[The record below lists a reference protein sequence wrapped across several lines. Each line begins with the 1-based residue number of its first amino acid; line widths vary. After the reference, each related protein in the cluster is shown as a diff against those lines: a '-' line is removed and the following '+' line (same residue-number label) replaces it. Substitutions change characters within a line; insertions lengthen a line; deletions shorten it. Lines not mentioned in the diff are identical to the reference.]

1 MSKTISSNKAISKEL
16 DQMAVNTIKF
26 LAVDAVE
33 KAKSGHPGLPMGAA
47 DYAYVLWSRFLRY
60 NPNDPKWP
68 NRDRFVLSGG
78 HGSMLLY
85 SLLHLAGF
93 NITLEDLQ
101 QFRQWESVTPG
112 HPEYDIERGV
122 ETTTGP
128 LGQGISNA
136 VGMAMAAK
144 RMAAIFNRPGYDI
157 IDHRIFVIASD
168 GDLME
173 GVSHES
179 CALAGHLKLGNLIVL
194 YDDNHISIEGDT
206 SLAYSDDVALRFE
219 SYHWHVQKIDGH
231 DRDAAEK
238 AIAAAIAE
246 TTKPSII
253 IARTHIANGAPNKHD
268 TAAAHGEPLGEEE
281 VAAAKRLAGWP
292 VDQPFYVPNEVRELF
307 SARANELRKEYDAW
321 QAMFRRYCEEFPEL
335 KDLWNRMMSR
345 EVSANLEDKL
355 FGKIDCKKPDATR
368 NSSGLVIQELAKL
381 IPALWGGS
389 ADLAPSN
396 KTFVKGGGDFS
407 ADDPLGRNIHFGV
420 REHGMG
426 AAMNGMALYGGVIPY
441 GGTFLVFSDYMRPAI
456 RLASLMKQQVI
467 YVFTHDSIFVGE
479 DGPTHEPIE
488 HLAALRCMPGLTV
501 IRPADTAETIVA
513 WAVALE
519 KKDGPT
525 ALALTRQ
532 NVSAVN
538 DVPVKAKGLRKGA
551 YIVRDAEKIDVLLIA
566 TGSEVGTALGAAN
579 ILEEKGI
586 GVRVVSM
593 PSTNLFEAQDAAY
606 RDTILPPSVKKRVAI
621 EAGASFGWH
630 RYVGDEG
637 MVIGIDRF
645 GASAP
650 YKVLAEKFGF
660 TAENV
665 AAKVLEY
672 LKK

>member
-1 MSKTISSNKAISKEL
+1 MSETISINKATCSEL

-206 SLAYSDDVALRFE
+206 ALAYSDDVAMRFE

-231 DRDAAEK
+231 DRDASEK

-246 TTKPSII
+246 TNKPSII

-307 SARANELRKEYDAW
+307 SARANELIKEYDAW
-321 QAMFRRYCEEFPEL
+321 QSMFRKYSEEFPEL
-335 KDLWNRMMSR
+335 RDLWNRMMSR
-345 EVSANLEDKL
+345 EVPANIEDEL
-355 FGKIDCKKPDATR
+355 FEKIDFRKPDATR

-396 KTFVKGGGDFS
+396 KTYVKNGGDFS

-456 RLASLMKQQVI
+456 RLASLMKHQVI

-488 HLAALRCMPGLTV
+488 QLAALRCMPGLTV
-501 IRPADTAETIVA
+501 IRPADAAETIVA

-519 KKDGPT
+519 RKDGPT

-538 DVPVKAKGLRKGA
+538 DVPTKAKGLRKGA
-551 YIVRDAEKIDVLLIA
+551 YVVRDADRIDVLLIA
-566 TGSEVGTALGAAN
+566 TGSEVGTALGAAD

-593 PSTNLFEAQDAAY
+593 PSTNLFEAQDTTY
-606 RDTILPPSVKKRVAI
+606 RDAILPPSVKKRVAV
-621 EAGASFGWH
+621 EAGTSFGWH

-637 MVIGIDRF
+637 MVICIDRF

>member
-1 MSKTISSNKAISKEL
+1 MSETISINKATRSEL

-68 NRDRFVLSGG
+68 NRDRFILSGG

-206 SLAYSDDVALRFE
+206 ALAYSDDVAMRFE

-231 DRDAAEK
+231 DREASEK

-246 TTKPSII
+246 TNRPSII

-307 SARANELRKEYDAW
+307 SARANELIKEYDAW
-321 QAMFRRYCEEFPEL
+321 QSMFRKYSEEFPEL

-345 EVSANLEDKL
+345 EVPANIEDKL
-355 FGKIDCKKPDATR
+355 FEKIDCRKPDATR

-396 KTFVKGGGDFS
+396 KTLVKNGGDFS

-525 ALALTRQ
+525 VLALTRQ

-538 DVPVKAKGLRKGA
+538 DVPTKAKGLRKGA
-551 YIVRDAEKIDVLLIA
+551 YVVRDADRIDVLLIA
-566 TGSEVGTALGAAN
+566 TGSEVGTALGAAD

-593 PSTNLFEAQDAAY
+593 PSTNLFEAQDTNY
-606 RDTILPPSVKKRVAI
+606 RNAIIPPSVKKRVAI

-637 MVIGIDRF
+637 MVICIDQF

>member
-1 MSKTISSNKAISKEL
+1 MSETISINKATRSEL
-16 DQMAVNTIKF
+16 DQMAVNAIKF

-68 NRDRFVLSGG
+68 NRDRFILSGG

-206 SLAYSDDVALRFE
+206 ALAYSDDVAMRFE

-231 DRDAAEK
+231 DREASEK

-246 TTKPSII
+246 TNRPSII

-307 SARANELRKEYDAW
+307 SARANELIKEYDAW
-321 QAMFRRYCEEFPEL
+321 QSMFRKYSEEFPEL

-345 EVSANLEDKL
+345 EVPANIEDEL
-355 FGKIDCKKPDATR
+355 FEKIDCRKPDATR

-396 KTFVKGGGDFS
+396 KTLVKNGGDFS

-525 ALALTRQ
+525 VLALTRQ

-538 DVPVKAKGLRKGA
+538 DVPTKAKGLRKGA
-551 YIVRDAEKIDVLLIA
+551 YVVRDADRIDVLLIA
-566 TGSEVGTALGAAN
+566 TGSEVGTALGAAD

-593 PSTNLFEAQDAAY
+593 PSTNLFEAQDTNY
-606 RDTILPPSVKKRVAI
+606 RDAIIPPSVKKRAAI
-621 EAGASFGWH
+621 EAGTSFGWH

-637 MVIGIDRF
+637 MVICIDQF

>member
-1 MSKTISSNKAISKEL
+1 MSETISINKATCSEL

-206 SLAYSDDVALRFE
+206 ALAYSDDVAMRFE

-231 DRDAAEK
+231 DRDASEK

-246 TTKPSII
+246 TNKPSII

-307 SARANELRKEYDAW
+307 SARANELIKEYDAW
-321 QAMFRRYCEEFPEL
+321 QSMFRKYSEEFPEL
-335 KDLWNRMMSR
+335 RDLWNRMMSR
-345 EVSANLEDKL
+345 EVPANLEEEL
-355 FGKIDCKKPDATR
+355 FEKIDCRKPDATR

-396 KTFVKGGGDFS
+396 KTYVKNGGDFS

-488 HLAALRCMPGLTV
+488 QLAALRCMPGLTV

-519 KKDGPT
+519 RKDGPT

-538 DVPVKAKGLRKGA
+538 DAPTKAKGLRKGA
-551 YIVRDAEKIDVLLIA
+551 YVVRDADRIDVLLIA
-566 TGSEVGTALGAAN
+566 TGSEVGTALGAAD

-593 PSTNLFEAQDAAY
+593 PSTNLFEAQDTTY
-606 RDTILPPSVKKRVAI
+606 RDAILPPSVKKRVAV

-637 MVIGIDRF
+637 MVICIDRF